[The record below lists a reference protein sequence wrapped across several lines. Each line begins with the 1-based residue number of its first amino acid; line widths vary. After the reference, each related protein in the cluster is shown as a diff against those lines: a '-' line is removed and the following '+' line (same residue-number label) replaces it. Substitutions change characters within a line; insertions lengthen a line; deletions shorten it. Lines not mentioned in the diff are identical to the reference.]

1 MSGNSVLAKTKQKA
15 VFIFLSS
22 KLTPLKTQIFLK
34 HMPGKLQQFI
44 QKTKSKKQEA
54 LALEQAVHEKAM
66 SLVPR
71 CELNNDLPESASSEE
86 LWKGIHANFAWS
98 FGPSAGKTLKDTKVQ
113 FLKWAIRKLKDPVMT
128 ICLIELMLRE
138 KQIIDVEQM
147 KQASEASVAENA
159 EKETVE
165 AVADDAATESAGADK

>member
-1 MSGNSVLAKTKQKA
+1 MQKDVYHVSVEQIYPSATH
-15 VFIFLSS
+15 
-22 KLTPLKTQIFLK
+22 IFLK
-34 HMPGKLQQFI
+34 QMPGKLQQFI

-98 FGPSAGKTLKDTKVQ
+98 FGPSAGKSLKDTKVQ

-147 KQASEASVAENA
+147 KQASEASVADSA

-165 AVADDAATESAGADK
+165 AVAGDAATESAGADK

>member
-1 MSGNSVLAKTKQKA
+1 
-15 VFIFLSS
+15 
-22 KLTPLKTQIFLK
+22 
-34 HMPGKLQQFI
+34 MPGKLQQFI
-44 QKTKSKKQEA
+44 QKTKTKKQEA

-98 FGPSAGKTLKDTKVQ
+98 FGPSAGKSLKDTKNQ

-147 KQASEASVAENA
+147 KQASESSADKKEATA
-159 EKETVE
+159 GKETSDEGVDSSG
-165 AVADDAATESAGADK
+165 AAKGTTGAAKKVAMKKTTQKKAASAES